1 MAYRVEVT
9 ARAER
14 DLASLYLYINAQNS
28 DAAREWYH
36 GLKSAILG
44 LKKLPDRNPLTPEDK
59 RLRHLL
65 YGSKPNV
72 YRVIYQVKKKERK
85 IVVLHIRHGARRR
98 LPRSDQK

>member
-1 MAYRVEVT
+1 MACRVEIA

-14 DLASLYLYINAQNS
+14 DLASLYLYIKAQSS
-28 DAAREWYH
+28 DAAREWYY

-44 LKKLPDRNPLTPEDK
+44 LNNLFIRNPLTPEDK

-85 IVVLHIRHGARRR
+85 VVVLHIRHGARRR
-98 LPRSDQK
+98 LRRSDRK

>member
-1 MAYRVEVT
+1 MDYRVEVA

-14 DLASLYLYINAQNS
+14 DLASIYLYINADDS
-28 DAAREWYH
+28 DVAHDWYQ

-44 LKKLPDRNPLTPEDK
+44 LKKLPDRNPFTPEDK

-65 YGSKPNV
+65 YGRKPNV

-85 IVVLHIRHGARRR
+85 IVVLHIRHGARRSPR
-98 LPRSDQK
+98 RSDRK

>member
-1 MAYRVEVT
+1 MAYRVEIT

-14 DLASLYLYINAQNS
+14 DLAALYLYINAQNS
-28 DAAREWYH
+28 DAAREWYY

-44 LKKLPDRNPLTPEDK
+44 LKKLPDRNPFTPEDK

-85 IVVLHIRHGARRR
+85 IVVLHIRHGARQR
-98 LPRSDQK
+98 LRRSDRN